1 MKIISLEAENY
12 KRLKAIEITP
22 DGNTVVIAGRN
33 AQGKTSVLDAI
44 WAALGGREGNKA
56 SKPIRE
62 GAETA
67 KVRVDLGDIVVTRT
81 WKGDTSTVKVESGE
95 GAVYKSPQALLD
107 SFIGKLSFD
116 PLEFT
121 RMSAREQREALLEL
135 VDLDVDLGE
144 LDSKR
149 AALFDKRTAVGRDGK
164 ALGEEPKLDG
174 DLPSEEVSA
183 ASIIALIREAQELD
197 RSNAGQISTLV
208 GIDDDVISTTS
219 QIQRFQESLKSL
231 QKAQAE
237 QRAIV
242 EALPV
247 PADVTELESS
257 LSEVETTNY
266 AIRQNNAARE
276 RVATIKEQRTAYET
290 LTDEIAAMDRT
301 KADALAKAKFPV
313 DGLGFDDSGV
323 SYQDVPFDQA
333 SSAEQIRVSLG
344 MAIALNPKLRVIRIL
359 DGSLLDDD
367 NMKMISAA
375 AAEHDFQVWIERVGD
390 NGSVGIVIED
400 GEVIE

>member
-62 GAETA
+62 GADTA
-67 KVRVDLGDIVVTRT
+67 KVRVDLGDIIVTRI

-121 RMSAREQREALLEL
+121 RMSAREQRAALLDL
-135 VDLDVDLGE
+135 VELDVDLGV

-149 AALFDKRTAVGRDGK
+149 TAVFDKRTVVGRDGK
-164 ALGEEPKLDG
+164 ALGEEPKLDA
-174 DLPSEEVSA
+174 DLPLEEVSA
-183 ASIIALIREAQELD
+183 ASIIAQIRAAQEQERHNAEQVSKLEAIERD
-197 RSNAGQISTLV
+197 RAANQTEIERL
-208 GIDDDVISTTS
+208 
-219 QIQRFQESLKSL
+219 
-231 QKAQAE
+231 QAE
-237 QRAIV
+237 LKAIDGMHKSQEAAV
-242 EALPV
+242 DALPN
-247 PADVTELESS
+247 PADVTAMEAS

-266 AIRQNNAARE
+266 AIRQNNSARE
-276 RVATIKEQRTAYET
+276 RVSTIKEQRTAYET
-290 LTDEIAAMDRT
+290 LTAEIAEMDKS
-301 KADALAKAKFPV
+301 KAAALAKAKFPV

-323 SYQDVPFDQA
+323 TYQDVPFDQA

-367 NMKMISAA
+367 NLKMISDA

-400 GEVIE
+400 GQVSA

>member
-22 DGNTVVIAGRN
+22 EGNTVIIAGRN

-62 GAETA
+62 GADTA
-67 KVRVDLGDIVVTRT
+67 KVRVDLGDIIVTRI
-81 WKGDTSTVKVESGE
+81 WKGDNSTVKVESGE

-121 RMSAREQREALLEL
+121 RMSAREQREALLDL
-135 VDLDVDLGE
+135 VELDVDLGE

-149 AALFDKRTAVGRDGK
+149 TALFDKRTAIGRDGK
-164 ALGEEPKLDG
+164 ALGGEPKLNA
-174 DLPSEEVSA
+174 DLPPDEVSA
-183 ASIIALIREAQELD
+183 ASVIALIRAAQEQE
-197 RSNAGQISTLV
+197 RHNAEQVSKLEAIERERV
-208 GIDDDVISTTS
+208 TTANE
-219 QIQRFQESLKSL
+219 IQRLQELLKSTVDTHKQ
-231 QKAQAE
+231 QKAT
-237 QRAIV
+237 V
-242 EALPV
+242 EALPT
-247 PADVTELESS
+247 ASDVVALESS
-257 LSEVETTNY
+257 LSEVEATNY

-276 RVATIKEQRTAYET
+276 RAAIITEHRAAYEK
-290 LTDEIAAMDRT
+290 LTAEISAMDKT
-301 KADALAKAKFPV
+301 KAAALAKAKFPV

-323 SYQDVPFDQA
+323 TYQDVPFDQA

-367 NMKMISAA
+367 NMKMISDAA
-375 AAEHDFQVWIERVGD
+375 AAHDFQVWIERVGD

-400 GEVIE
+400 GQVSA

>member
-62 GAETA
+62 GADTA
-67 KVRVDLGDIVVTRT
+67 KVRVDLGDIVVTRV

-121 RMSAREQREALLEL
+121 RMSAREQRESLLEL
-135 VDLDVDLGE
+135 VELDVDLGV

-149 AALFDKRTAVGRDGK
+149 TALFDKRTVVGRDGK
-164 ALGEEPKLDG
+164 ALGEEPKLDA
-174 DLPSEEVSA
+174 DLPLDEVSA
-183 ASIIALIREAQELD
+183 ASIIAQIRAAQEQERHNAEQVAKLEALQNE
-197 RSNAGQISTLV
+197 RQSLAGQINELTDAL
-208 GIDDDVISTTS
+208 DLANT
-219 QIQRFQESLKSL
+219 QHEQ
-231 QKAQAE
+231 QKAG
-237 QRAIV
+237 V
-242 EALPV
+242 DALPN

-266 AIRQNNAARE
+266 AIRQNNSARE

-290 LTDEIAAMDRT
+290 LTAEIATLDKT
-301 KADALAKAKFPV
+301 KAAALAKAKFPV

-323 SYQDVPFDQA
+323 TYQDVPFDQA

-367 NMKMISAA
+367 NLKMISDA

-400 GEVIE
+400 GQVTA

>member
-1 MKIISLEAENY
+1 
-12 KRLKAIEITP
+12 
-22 DGNTVVIAGRN
+22 
-33 AQGKTSVLDAI
+33 
-44 WAALGGREGNKA
+44 
-56 SKPIRE
+56 
-62 GAETA
+62 
-67 KVRVDLGDIVVTRT
+67 
-81 WKGDTSTVKVESGE
+81 
-95 GAVYKSPQALLD
+95 VYKSPQALLD

-135 VDLDVDLGE
+135 VDIDVDLGE

-164 ALGEEPKLDG
+164 ALGEEPKIDG

-183 ASIIALIREAQELD
+183 ASIIALIREAQEQE
-197 RSNAGQISTLV
+197 RANAGHISTLV
-208 GIDDDVISTTS
+208 SLDDDVASATS
-219 QIQRFQESLKSL
+219 EIQRLQESLKSL
-231 QKAQAE
+231 SKAQAE
-237 QRAIV
+237 QKALV
-242 EALPV
+242 EALKA

-266 AIRQNNAARE
+266 AIRQNNTAIE
-276 RVATIKEQRTAYET
+276 RITTIVEHRAAYEK
-290 LTDEIAAMDRT
+290 LTADIAAMDKS

-400 GEVIE
+400 GEVLA